1 MIFTMTHLDTP
12 KVHHICEPH
21 SRSVISESRVS
32 AILSL
37 LFLSHL
43 MF

>member
-12 KVHHICEPH
+12 MVHHIFEPH
-21 SRSVISESRVS
+21 SRSSISESRVS
-32 AILSL
+32 VILSL